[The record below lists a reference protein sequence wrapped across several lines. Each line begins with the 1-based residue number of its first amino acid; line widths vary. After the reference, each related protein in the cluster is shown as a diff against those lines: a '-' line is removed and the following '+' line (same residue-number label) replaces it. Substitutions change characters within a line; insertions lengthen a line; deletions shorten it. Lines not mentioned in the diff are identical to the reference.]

1 MTTETTPAA
10 STDALLA
17 EIDVCLDEMRPY
29 VHSHGGE
36 LNLIDWEPE
45 EGRLRLQ
52 LAGSCHGCPMSMV
65 TMKLG
70 IERIVQDRFPQVKIV
85 EAVKVDD
92 FDYPDRPGS
101 NRTGACAGRAGLPPS
116 TSDPLALRN
125 RPAMVAASVCAR

>member
-1 MTTETTPAA
+1 MTTDVTTSAA
-10 STDALLA
+10 TSDDAFLA
-17 EIDVCLDEMRPY
+17 EVDSCLDEMRPY

-36 LNLIDWEPE
+36 LNLVEWLPE

-85 EAVKVDD
+85 EAIKVDD
-92 FDYPDRPGS
+92 FDYPELPG
-101 NRTGACAGRAGLPPS
+101 
-116 TSDPLALRN
+116 
-125 RPAMVAASVCAR
+125 

>member
-1 MTTETTPAA
+1 MTTELTAPPSSPSDNEAFITEL
-10 STDALLA
+10 DA
-17 EIDVCLDEMRPY
+17 CLDEMRPY

-36 LNLIDWEPE
+36 LNLIDWDPV

-70 IERIVQDRFPQVKIV
+70 IERIVQDKFEPVKIV

-92 FDYPDRPGS
+92 FDYPE
-101 NRTGACAGRAGLPPS
+101 LP
-116 TSDPLALRN
+116 LE
-125 RPAMVAASVCAR
+125 